1 MELSD
6 RENDLLQ
13 ALKGTAKSALSIIP
27 GLNQAIAGWDSY
39 QRSNFERNLLKVISQ
54 LRDRV
59 ENVESFFSDEWI
71 KTDNGK
77 QFSRK
82 VFDCAFDTQ
91 LEDKQE
97 LFINALINGVKDKQ
111 TPYLEKLKFLDM
123 LRHLSRASLMVL
135 AEMHKMFISNVRG
148 PNRNA
153 NSISAFPLIDS
164 KTISDKLSSSF
175 HPYLTTSAI
184 SEMESQGL
192 FSRTGEWRKSS
203 HDGSYISGG
212 GFSTD
217 VCYTDFTARFVEFIT
232 ISEEAKE
239 IK

>member
-6 RENDLLQ
+6 RENNLLQ
-13 ALKGTAKSALSIIP
+13 ALKGTAKSTLSLIP
-27 GLNQAIAGWDSY
+27 GLGQAISGWDNY
-39 QRSNFERNLLKVISQ
+39 QRSNFERGLLKVISQ

-59 ENVESFFSDEWI
+59 EDVESFFSDEWI
-71 KTDNGK
+71 KTDDGK

-91 LEDKQE
+91 MEDKQE

-111 TPYLEKLKFLDM
+111 TPYLEKLKFIDM
-123 LRHLSRASLMVL
+123 LRNLSRASLMVL
-135 AEMHKMFISNVRG
+135 AEMHKMFITNVRG

-153 NSISAFPLIDS
+153 DPISAFPLIDS
-164 KTISDKLSSSF
+164 DRISEKLSSSF
-175 HPYLTTSAI
+175 HPYLTTSSI
-184 SEMESQGL
+184 NEMESQGL
-192 FSRTGEWRKSS
+192 FSRTGEWRKSG
-203 HDGSYISGG
+203 HDGSYVPGG

-217 VCYTDFTARFVEFIT
+217 LCYTDFTARFVEFIT
-232 ISEEAKE
+232 VRKNAKK

>member
-6 RENDLLQ
+6 RENDLLE
-13 ALKGTAKSALSIIP
+13 AFKGTSKSALSIIP
-27 GLNQAIAGWDSY
+27 GLGQAISGWDSY
-39 QRSNFERNLLKVISQ
+39 QRSKFERNLLKVINQ
-54 LRDRV
+54 LKEQVD
-59 ENVESFFSDEWI
+59 NVESFFSEEWI
-71 KTDNGK
+71 KTEEGK

-97 LFINALINGVKDKQ
+97 LFVNALINGVKDKKS
-111 TPYLEKLKFLDM
+111 TYLEKLKFIDM
-123 LRHLSRASLMVL
+123 LRHLSRASLLVL
-135 AEMHKMFISNVRG
+135 AEMHKIFISNVRG

-153 NSISAFPLIDS
+153 DPISAFPLIDS
-164 KTISDKLSSSF
+164 GKIAEKLSSSF
-175 HPYLTTSAI
+175 HPYLITSAI

-203 HDGSYISGG
+203 HDGSYVSGG

>member
-111 TPYLEKLKFLDM
+111 TPYHEKLKFLDM

-153 NSISAFPLIDS
+153 DSISAFPLIDS
-164 KTISDKLSSSF
+164 KTISEQLSSSF

>member
-6 RENDLLQ
+6 REKDLLQ
-13 ALKGTAKSALSIIP
+13 ALKGTGKSALSLIP
-27 GLNQAIAGWDSY
+27 GLNQAISGWDSY
-39 QRSNFERNLLKVISQ
+39 QRSKFDRNLLKIIDQ
-54 LRDRV
+54 LQDQV
-59 ENVESFFSDEWI
+59 ENIESFFSDEWI
-71 KTDNGK
+71 KTEEGK

-97 LFINALINGVKDKQ
+97 LFVNALINGVKDKQ
-111 TPYLEKLKFLDM
+111 NTYLEKLKFIDM

-135 AEMHKMFISNVRG
+135 AEMHKMFISNVRR
-148 PNRNA
+148 PNRNTD
-153 NSISAFPLIDS
+153 SISAFPLIDS
-164 KTISDKLSSSF
+164 DRISEELSSSF
-175 HPYLTTSAI
+175 HPYLITAAI
-184 SEMESQGL
+184 NEMESQGL

-203 HDGSYISGG
+203 HDGSYVSGG
-212 GFSTD
+212 GFLTD

-232 ISEEAKE
+232 ISEEARE